1 MVLNKI
7 TQWLF
12 KKINKGIDV
21 EPRRL
26 KFAKSINLVSL
37 KKNGVWLDL
46 GAGNGSYLR
55 FMNEKSFGLDIKQ
68 DEEKKIYSW
77 NFNDK
82 VPDRF
87 KASADIVWC
96 SALIEHTLRPHEF
109 LIEIRKFLK
118 PNGLLLIVAPITH
131 RFNPMFL
138 SGTDHGD
145 HVNFFNPTTLKLT
158 LERAGY
164 KILFKGATSF
174 KKIGQK
180 FYFFSPNILFILE
193 PIPDFQ
199 YPISAVKYLDHDQN
213 IIFKEENFGH

>member
-1 MVLNKI
+1 MVSYKI

-12 KKINKGIDV
+12 KKINKGTEV

-26 KFAKSINLVSL
+26 KFAKSINLVWL
-37 KKNGVWLDL
+37 KKDGVWLDL

-68 DEEKKIYSW
+68 DIEKKIFSW
-77 NFNDK
+77 NFNEK

-87 KASADIVWC
+87 IASADVIWC
-96 SALIEHTLRPHEF
+96 SALIEHVLRPHEF

-118 PNGLLLIVAPITH
+118 PDGLLLIIAPIT
-131 RFNPMFL
+131 RLFNPLLL
-138 SGTDHGD
+138 SGTYHGD
-145 HVNFFNPTTLKLT
+145 HVNFFNTTTLKLT

-164 KILFKGATSF
+164 QILHKGATSF

-180 FYFFSPNILFILE
+180 FYFLSPNILFVLK
-193 PIPDFQ
+193 PVPNFQ
-199 YPISAVKYLDHDQN
+199 YPKSAHKYLDHDQN
-213 IIFKEENFGH
+213 IIFKEENIGH

>member
-82 VPDRF
+82 IPDTF
-87 KASADIVWC
+87 KASADIIWC
-96 SALIEHTLRPHEF
+96 SALIEHVLRPHEF

-138 SGTDHGD
+138 SGTYHGD
-145 HVNFFNPTTLKLT
+145 HVNFFNPITLKLT

-164 KILFKGATSF
+164 KILFEGATSF

-180 FYFFSPNILFILE
+180 FYFFSPNILFVLE
-193 PIPDFQ
+193 PISDFQ
-199 YPISAVKYLDHDQN
+199 YPITAAKYLGHDQN
-213 IIFKEENFGH
+213 IVFKEENFGH

>member
-12 KKINKGIDV
+12 KKINKGIEI

-87 KASADIVWC
+87 KASADIIWC
-96 SALIEHTLRPHEF
+96 SALIEHVLRPHEF

-138 SGTDHGD
+138 SGTFHGD
-145 HVNFFNPTTLKLT
+145 HVNFFNPTTLMLT

-164 KILFKGATSF
+164 KILFKVATSF

-180 FYFFSPNILFILE
+180 FYFISPNILFVLE

-213 IIFKEENFGH
+213 IVFKEENFGH